1 MPSINE
7 ILEKVKPYYVLIV
20 GIIIASIFFALG
32 RISALEERG
41 GPIKITYP
49 NSTSTAS
56 VINSLPPRQDLG
68 GIPILGIGGDSGRV
82 IGSKSGK
89 KYYYPWCGTVKRI
102 KPENQVVFESA
113 DTAVRAGFT
122 PGGNCKGLK

>member
-32 RISALEERG
+32 RISALEDRHI
-41 GPIKITYP
+41 PIKITYP
-49 NSTSTAS
+49 SSTSTAS
-56 VINSLPPRQDLG
+56 VISAPSPRLNLG
-68 GIPILGIGGDSGRV
+68 ETPMSDIGVDSGKV

-89 KYYYPWCGTVKRI
+89 KYYYPWCGTVKRM